1 MIYCHGNETVV
12 SQDYY
17 SVHGEN
23 AIYIAKTFYKT
34 LAVVKY
40 IGGSNGLPG
49 GPRQKCLYALQMLSR
64 LHNDESKTRQP
75 LEKLKAILVFC
86 MFAHP
91 YLLP

>member
-1 MIYCHGNETVV
+1 MPI
-12 SQDYY
+12 QDYY

-49 GPRQKCLYALQMLSR
+49 ELHLYELS
-64 LHNDESKTRQP
+64 LMYDAIELSVA
-75 LEKLKAILVFC
+75 EKADSDFDIVLVF
-86 MFAHP
+86 
-91 YLLP
+91 